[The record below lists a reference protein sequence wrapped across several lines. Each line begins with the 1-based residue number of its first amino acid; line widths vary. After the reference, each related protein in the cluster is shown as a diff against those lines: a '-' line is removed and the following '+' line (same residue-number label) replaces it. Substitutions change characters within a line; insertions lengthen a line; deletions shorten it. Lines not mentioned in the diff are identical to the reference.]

1 MQHIFVQKNSKEAI
15 IYKSMENSIDRQS
28 TPCLAYTTVSQ
39 YIWITRILH
48 RHNGLHS
55 QKALRPFI
63 HNVP

>member
-1 MQHIFVQKNSKEAI
+1 MFKDQAWKVV
-15 IYKSMENSIDRQS
+15 SIVNRLH
-28 TPCLAYTTVSQ
+28 LANDASQ

-48 RHNGLHS
+48 RRNSLHS